1 MAAKKSIDSLVFLF
15 IAGGSCSGKSHLSD
29 ALKKRFGHTLIIRQD
44 WYYKNI
50 QFQEDDRLERFT
62 AFDVPLLIEDIHKI
76 IKGETL
82 SFPTYSYKLHRRI
95 NLKRPVTIKPRLV
108 IVEGLYAIKIGNEAG
123 REGWFSRFPTLKIFV
138 DVSEETMLNRRRERD
153 ITRTHQTKEEI
164 ISQMTRW
171 VIPAYRRYI
180 VQQRD
185 PADVVFNNDTADR
198 PIQKNGAFVEILEF
212 IEKNGKISPENQ
224 CGSAEGACKWRWIR

>member
-15 IAGGSCSGKSHLSD
+15 VAGGSCSGKSHLSD

-50 QFQEDDRLERFT
+50 QFQEDDRLERFE

-82 SFPTYSYKLHRRI
+82 YFPTYSYKLHRRI
-95 NLKRPVTIKPRLV
+95 NLKRPVNINPRLV

-123 REGWFSRFPTLKIFV
+123 REGWFDRFPTLKIFV
-138 DVSEETMLNRRRERD
+138 DVAEETMLNRRRERD

-171 VIPAYRRYI
+171 VIPAYRKYI
-180 VQQRD
+180 VQQKD
-185 PADVVFNNDTADR
+185 HADIIFNNDTING
-198 PIQKNGAFVEILEF
+198 PIKMKRALGKILEF
-212 IEKNGKISPENQ
+212 IEKNGDTKRLLIGGP
-224 CGSAEGACKWRWIR
+224 